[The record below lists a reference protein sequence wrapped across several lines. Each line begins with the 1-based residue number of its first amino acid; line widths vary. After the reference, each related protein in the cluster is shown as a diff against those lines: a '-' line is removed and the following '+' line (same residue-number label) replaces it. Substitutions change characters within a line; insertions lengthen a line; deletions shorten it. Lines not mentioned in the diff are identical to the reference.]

1 MERPNFDFNFN
12 FDCTSDCQKE
22 VGEMCGTEPV
32 PEECMRAGQA
42 IQSLKLLLYFS
53 IFHFTVTTVSNENF
67 IEKALCLLP
76 GSKFPAL
83 LVP

>member
-1 MERPNFDFNFN
+1 MVFLHVKHVE
-12 FDCTSDCQKE
+12 K
-22 VGEMCGTEPV
+22 
-32 PEECMRAGQA
+32 A
-42 IQSLKLLLYFS
+42 
-53 IFHFTVTTVSNENF
+53 IFHFTVTTVSNENS

>member
-1 MERPNFDFNFN
+1 MERPNFDFNFD
-12 FDCTSDCQKE
+12 FDCTSDRQKE
-22 VGEMCGTEPV
+22 IEEMCGTEPV
-32 PEECMRAGQA
+32 PEEYMRAGRA
-42 IQSLKLLLYFS
+42 IQGIKLLLYFS
-53 IFHFTVTTVSNENF
+53 IFHFTVTTVSNENS